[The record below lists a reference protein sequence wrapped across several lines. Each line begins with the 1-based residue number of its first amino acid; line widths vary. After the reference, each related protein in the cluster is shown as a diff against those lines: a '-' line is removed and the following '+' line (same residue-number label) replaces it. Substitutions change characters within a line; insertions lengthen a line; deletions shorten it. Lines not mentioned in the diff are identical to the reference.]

1 MDPVYQETHTIL
13 PKNLSIILAAIL
25 GATWLFMAVYK
36 YMFYPDIPDMAV
48 FGTLIVFAIICLIC
62 FLMRF
67 SVDVFDDRIEMK
79 YLFMTTS
86 IPKEQIIDT
95 RIGELNIIKNYSDW
109 TLKGVKYKTYSV
121 IGLEMGIGLKV
132 TGKRVFFMSAED
144 PEKIASL
151 LPKEE
156 KA

>member
-1 MDPVYQETHTIL
+1 MRIFHVPLITVY
-13 PKNLSIILAAIL
+13 
-25 GATWLFMAVYK
+25 
-36 YMFYPDIPDMAV
+36 
-48 FGTLIVFAIICLIC
+48 
-62 FLMRF
+62 
-67 SVDVFDDRIEMK
+67 DDSIEMK
-79 YLFMTTS
+79 YAIMKTS

-95 RIGELNIIKNYSDW
+95 RTGELNIIKNYSDW

-121 IGLEMGIGLKV
+121 IGLDTGIGLKV

-144 PEKIASL
+144 PEHIASL